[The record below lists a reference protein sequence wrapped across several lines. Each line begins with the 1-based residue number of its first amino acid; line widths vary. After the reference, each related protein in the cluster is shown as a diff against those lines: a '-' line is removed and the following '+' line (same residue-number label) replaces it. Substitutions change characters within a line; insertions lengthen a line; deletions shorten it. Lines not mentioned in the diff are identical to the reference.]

1 MSCPGL
7 APRSLTC
14 APDSGQFRPPRD
26 GPRCRPF
33 MMPEAH
39 HAAEAVLTLIAAPGP
54 PEVIASA
61 PSCPSSCPTALAG
74 SPQGEDGAAVSHRV
88 AGGGPGAADAV
99 QVAGGR
105 AVLGGQGGPVRDP
118 GDRSAGS
125 GQVAGQRGGAGDV
138 VEHAACPGRPGLLP
152 ADSAIG

>member
-74 SPQGEDGAAVSHRV
+74 SPEGEDGAAGPHRV
-88 AGGGPGAADAV
+88 AGGGPGPAGAV
-99 QVAGGR
+99 QAAGGP
-105 AVLGGQGGPVRDP
+105 AVVGAPGGRVRCPV
-118 GDRSAGS
+118 DRSPRS
-125 GQVAGQRGGAGDV
+125 
-138 VEHAACPGRPGLLP
+138 ACARE
-152 ADSAIG
+152 

>member
-74 SPQGEDGAAVSHRV
+74 SPQGEDGAALSRPV
-88 AGGGPGAADAV
+88 AGGVPRAAAALT
-99 QVAGGR
+99 VAGR
-105 AVLGGQGGPVRDP
+105 PAVLVGPQG
-118 GDRSAGS
+118 A
-125 GQVAGQRGGAGDV
+125 
-138 VEHAACPGRPGLLP
+138 
-152 ADSAIG
+152 